1 MVTANIEQTI
11 LFILISLG
19 ISLQISSLELPISP
33 PPPPP
38 FFSAVSAV
46 RKEGSLIN
54 QKCHAWE
61 VVAMTN
67 EKITS
72 LCSKPDVKE
81 VVEMLKKTQVY
92 VVNLM
97 SRRLWKC

>member
-19 ISLQISSLELPISP
+19 ISLQISSLELPIS
-33 PPPPP
+33 PPPP

-92 VVNLM
+92 VVTLM